1 MCSSDL
7 LRVLERSAAVMARP
21 EEQMPHLFKLRGDHT
36 APKTYEIQM
45 ADGRLITQQCHPVE
59 DVYGGAVGHIWI
71 FEDVTLE
78 RQTAAQLVYLAER
91 DSLTGLFNRHR
102 FNEELSRMLAEAQRN
117 GTRLA
122 LLFFDLDEFK
132 YINDTFGHRAGDAML
147 IRVAGDVA
155 S

>member
-1 MCSSDL
+1 
-7 LRVLERSAAVMARP
+7 
-21 EEQMPHLFKLRGDHT
+21 
-36 APKTYEIQM
+36 
-45 ADGRLITQQCHPVE
+45 
-59 DVYGGAVGHIWI
+59 
-71 FEDVTLE
+71 
-78 RQTAAQLVYLAER
+78 
-91 DSLTGLFNRHR
+91 
-102 FNEELSRMLAEAQRN
+102 MLAEAQRN